1 MFCMVTPHSE
11 VMVLLLLLLCCDAH
25 SFRAVFHDFHVST
38 VSPRAYRFTALLGAG
53 ARRSVSCVY
62 THATL
67 LAHGRSRRQNFGA
80 LNLAA

>member
-11 VMVLLLLLLCCDAH
+11 GMVLLLLLLCCDAH

-62 THATL
+62 THVTL